1 MQDAR
6 KPKRSDLDAT
16 RDARY
21 VWLPITWENGMPKI
35 YWKADWKLEDYK

>member
-21 VWLPITWENGMPKI
+21 VWLPITWESGVPKI
-35 YWKADWKLEDYK
+35 YWKDKWKLEDYK